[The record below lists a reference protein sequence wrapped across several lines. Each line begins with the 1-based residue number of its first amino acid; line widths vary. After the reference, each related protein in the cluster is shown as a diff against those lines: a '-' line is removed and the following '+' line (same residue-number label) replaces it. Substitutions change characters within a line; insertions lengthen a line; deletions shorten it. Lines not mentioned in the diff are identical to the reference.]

1 MNHQLIGAGAA
12 FSPVGERLYSK
23 TTSGY
28 GQALCS
34 CGWLSEA
41 VEYGRE
47 RKRLHAEHAADIERW
62 GTEAEDEAEA
72 EAYSPEMSDLI
83 GGGEPPADEP
93 EESPWDAPVAAAVV
107 DAPEIAAS
115 APETPDVDED
125 PEPEQ
130 IVPETATE
138 EAAEAILAEGET
150 YDVEWPDSVARLF
163 WSALAKD
170 GLGYIAES
178 HGMTRVSVE
187 SRGVL
192 RLIGPGARAYGP
204 AVAVIFRKAN
214 KALKAWRKTSE
225 AYGQFR
231 PLNTKERLRDA
242 FNSEKA
248 FLREFCRAWAG
259 LEALGTNPDGYAA
272 GRGFRGEDVL

>member
-41 VEYGRE
+41 VYYGRE
-47 RKRLHAEHAADIERW
+47 RKRLHAEHAA
-62 GTEAEDEAEA
+62 A
-72 EAYSPEMSDLI
+72 
-83 GGGEPPADEP
+83 EP
-93 EESPWDAPVAAAVV
+93 EPVAERVGLVAPKDSPAFQLADKFWPELDLLSE
-107 DAPEIAAS
+107 DAPES
-115 APETPDVDED
+115 PEETDVEEDSNPTPD
-125 PEPEQ
+125 
-130 IVPETATE
+130 VPETAE
-138 EAAEAILAEGET
+138 EAAAEAILAEGET
-150 YDVEWPDSVARLF
+150 CYIEWPDSVARLF
-163 WSALAKD
+163 WPALAKD

-178 HGMTRVSVE
+178 RSLVRTSVE

-192 RLIGPGARAYGP
+192 TLMGPGAAALGD
-204 AVAVIFRKAN
+204 AILTIFRAAN
-214 KALKAWRKTSE
+214 EALKTWRKTSE

-272 GRGFRGEDVL
+272 GRALRGEDVL

>member
-12 FSPVGERLYSK
+12 FSPVGERLYPK

-47 RKRLHAEHAADIERW
+47 RKRLHAEHV
-62 GTEAEDEAEA
+62 TEAEAD

-83 GGGEPPADEP
+83 SGGEPPAEEP
-93 EESPWDAPVAAAVV
+93 EESPWDAP
-107 DAPEIAAS
+107 EIAAS
-115 APETPDVDED
+115 VPETPDVDED

-130 IVPETATE
+130 IVPEAATE
-138 EAAEAILAEGET
+138 TAAEAILAEGET

-178 HGMTRVSVE
+178 RGLTRVSVE

-192 RLIGPGARAYGP
+192 RLIGPGARSFGP
-204 AVAVIFRKAN
+204 AVAVLFRYAN
-214 KALKAWRKTSE
+214 EALKEWRKTSD
-225 AYGQFR
+225 AYRQFR
-231 PLNTKERLRDA
+231 PLNTKERLRGA
-242 FNSEKA
+242 FASEKN
-248 FLREFCRAWAG
+248 FLREFCRAWAW

-272 GRGFRGEDVL
+272 GRWAQGEDVL

>member
-47 RKRLHAEHAADIERW
+47 RKRLHAEHV
-62 GTEAEDEAEA
+62 TEAESGTYPQARRA
-72 EAYSPEMSDLI
+72 PWPERR
-83 GGGEPPADEP
+83 DEP
-93 EESPWDAPVAAAVV
+93 GGSPW

-115 APETPDVDED
+115 VPETPDVDED

-138 EAAEAILAEGET
+138 TAAESILAEGET
-150 YDVEWPDSVARLF
+150 YDVEWPESVARLF

-225 AYGQFR
+225 AYGRFR

>member
-23 TTSGY
+23 TTSGR

-41 VEYGRE
+41 VDYGRE
-47 RKRLHAEHAADIERW
+47 RKRLHAEHV
-62 GTEAEDEAEA
+62 AEA
-72 EAYSPEMSDLI
+72 EA
-83 GGGEPPADEP
+83 
-93 EESPWDAPVAAAVV
+93 EESPWDAPVAAAVADAPV
-107 DAPEIAAS
+107 AAAVADAPEIAAS
-115 APETPDVDED
+115 VPETPDVDED

-130 IVPETATE
+130 IVPEEATE
-138 EAAEAILAEGET
+138 EATEEV
-150 YDVEWPDSVARLF
+150 YDIEWPESVARLF

-178 HGMTRVSVE
+178 RSLHRTSVE

-192 RLIGPGARAYGP
+192 TLTGPGAAALGDAIP
-204 AVAVIFRKAN
+204 TIFRAAN
-214 KALKAWRKTSE
+214 EALKTWRKTSE

-272 GRGFRGEDVL
+272 GRALRGEDVL

>member
-23 TTSGY
+23 TTSGR

-41 VEYGRE
+41 VDYGRE
-47 RKRLHAEHAADIERW
+47 RKRLHAEHVS
-62 GTEAEDEAEA
+62 EAETEA
-72 EAYSPEMSDLI
+72 EAYSPEMSDLL

-107 DAPEIAAS
+107 DVPEIATS

-138 EAAEAILAEGET
+138 EVYAI
-150 YDVEWPDSVARLF
+150 EWPDSVARLF
-163 WSALAKD
+163 WPALAKD

-178 HGMTRVSVE
+178 RSLHRTSVE

-192 RLIGPGARAYGP
+192 TLAGPGAAALGD
-204 AVAVIFRKAN
+204 AIHTIFRAAN
-214 KALKAWRKTSE
+214 EALKTWRKTSE

-272 GRGFRGEDVL
+272 GLALRGEDVL

>member
-12 FSPVGERLYSK
+12 FSTVGERLYSK

-47 RKRLHAEHAADIERW
+47 RKRLHAEHV
-62 GTEAEDEAEA
+62 TEAD

-83 GGGEPPADEP
+83 GGGETPAEEP
-93 EESPWDAPVAAAVV
+93 EESPWDAP
-107 DAPEIAAS
+107 EIAAS
-115 APETPDVDED
+115 VPETPDVDED
-125 PEPEQ
+125 QEPEQ

-138 EAAEAILAEGET
+138 TAAEAILAEGET

>member
-1 MNHQLIGAGAA
+1 MTHQLIGAGAA

-34 CGWLSEA
+34 CGWLSGA

-47 RKRLHAEHAADIERW
+47 RKRLHAEHV
-62 GTEAEDEAEA
+62 TEAD
-72 EAYSPEMSDLI
+72 EAYSQEMSDLI
-83 GGGEPPADEP
+83 GGGETPAEEP
-93 EESPWDAPVAAAVV
+93 EESPCG
-107 DAPEIAAS
+107 APEIAAS
-115 APETPDVDED
+115 VPETPDVDED

-138 EAAEAILAEGET
+138 EATEEV
-150 YDVEWPDSVARLF
+150 YDIEWPDSVARLF

-170 GLGYIAES
+170 GLGYVAES
-178 HGMTRVSVE
+178 RGLTRVSVE

-192 RLIGPGARAYGP
+192 RLIGPGAQAFGP
-204 AVAVIFRKAN
+204 AVAVVFRAAN
-214 KALKAWRKTSE
+214 EALKEWRKTSD

-248 FLREFCRAWAG
+248 FLREFCRAWAW

-272 GRGFRGEDVL
+272 GRALSGEDVL

>member
-12 FSPVGERLYSK
+12 FSLTGDRLYPK
-23 TTSGY
+23 TTSGH

-34 CGWLSEA
+34 CGWLSES

-47 RKRLHAEHAADIERW
+47 RKRLHAEHAA
-62 GTEAEDEAEA
+62 
-72 EAYSPEMSDLI
+72 EAYILEMSGLI

-93 EESPWDAPVAAAVV
+93 EESPR
-107 DAPEIAAS
+107 DAPEIAACV
-115 APETPDVDED
+115 PETPDVDED

-130 IVPETATE
+130 IEPETATE
-138 EAAEAILAEGET
+138 ASPEDV
-150 YDVEWPDSVARLF
+150 YDIEWPDSVARLF
-163 WSALAKD
+163 WPALAKD

-178 HGMTRVSVE
+178 RGLHRTSVE

-192 RLIGPGARAYGP
+192 TLSGPGASALGN
-204 AVAVIFRKAN
+204 AVPTIFRAAN
-214 KALKAWRKTSE
+214 EALKAWRKTSE

-242 FNSEKA
+242 FNSEKD

-259 LEALGTNPDGYAA
+259 AETLGTNPDGYAA
-272 GRGFRGEDVL
+272 GRALRGEDVL

>member
-1 MNHQLIGAGAA
+1 MTHQLIGAGAA
-12 FSPVGERLYSK
+12 FSPVGERLYPK

-47 RKRLHAEHAADIERW
+47 RKRLHAEHV
-62 GTEAEDEAEA
+62 TEAD

-83 GGGEPPADEP
+83 GGGETPAEEP
-93 EESPWDAPVAAAVV
+93 EESPWDAP
-107 DAPEIAAS
+107 EIAAS
-115 APETPDVDED
+115 VPGTPDAR
-125 PEPEQ
+125 PSRASQ
-130 IVPETATE
+130 RSAPETATE
-138 EAAEAILAEGET
+138 TAAESILAEGET
-150 YDVEWPDSVARLF
+150 YDVEWPESVARLF

-170 GLGYIAES
+170 GLGYVAES
-178 HGMTRVSVE
+178 RGLTRVSVE

-192 RLIGPGARAYGP
+192 RLIGPGARAFGP
-204 AVAVIFRKAN
+204 AVAVVFRAAN
-214 KALKAWRKTSE
+214 EALKEWRKTSD

-248 FLREFCRAWAG
+248 FLRELCRAWAG

-272 GRGFRGEDVL
+272 GRALCGEDVL

>member
-1 MNHQLIGAGAA
+1 MTHQLIGAGAA
-12 FSPVGERLYSK
+12 FSPTGDRLYSK
-23 TTSGY
+23 TTSGH
-28 GQALCS
+28 GHALCS

-47 RKRLHAEHAADIERW
+47 RKRLHAEHV
-62 GTEAEDEAEA
+62 TEADAA
-72 EAYSPEMSDLI
+72 AYAPELSDLI

-93 EESPWDAPVAAAVV
+93 EE
-107 DAPEIAAS
+107 APEIAAS
-115 APETPDVDED
+115 VPETPDVDED

-138 EAAEAILAEGET
+138 ASPEDS
-150 YDVEWPDSVARLF
+150 YDIEWPDSVARLF
-163 WSALAKD
+163 WPALAKD

-178 HGMTRVSVE
+178 RGLRRTSVE
-187 SRGVL
+187 SRGI
-192 RLIGPGARAYGP
+192 LILVGPGASALGDAVP
-204 AVAVIFRKAN
+204 AIFRAAN
-214 KALKAWRKTSE
+214 EALKAWRKTSE

-272 GRGFRGEDVL
+272 GRALRGEDVL

>member
-12 FSPVGERLYSK
+12 FSLTGDRLYPK

-47 RKRLHAEHAADIERW
+47 RKRLHAEHAEEADA
-62 GTEAEDEAEA
+62 GEAGAGAEA
-72 EAYSPEMSDLI
+72 ESGTYPQARRAPWPERR
-83 GGGEPPADEP
+83 DEP
-93 EESPWDAPVAAAVV
+93 ED
-107 DAPEIAAS
+107 

-138 EAAEAILAEGET
+138 ASPGES
-150 YDVEWPDSVARLF
+150 YDIEWPDIEWPESYDIEWPESVARLF
-163 WSALAKD
+163 WPALAKD

-178 HGMTRVSVE
+178 RGLHRTSVE

-192 RLIGPGARAYGP
+192 TLSGPGASALGN
-204 AVAVIFRKAN
+204 AVPTIFRAAN
-214 KALKAWRKTSE
+214 EALKAWRKTSE

-242 FNSEKA
+242 FNSEKD

-259 LEALGTNPDGYAA
+259 AETLGTNPDGYAA
-272 GRGFRGEDVL
+272 GRALRGEDVL